1 MLHRAMLKSQ
11 DMDKGVR
18 TLIALAGLAVLN
30 PGHVRANGEAPSYL
44 CGDPVKTDLPD
55 WICDK
60 NRRVSMSFLDASG
73 ALIDFVDGHFTVSKT
88 LTGSDDPDLESLEII
103 SDALPS
109 IKKIVCESQ
118 PESLPHR
125 LEVPTQDQAV
135 QYEVDLPLKRVL
147 FSEQNKI
154 GWRLSGAEAFVQF
167 RKYCD

>member
-1 MLHRAMLKSQ
+1 MLHRAMLKSH
-11 DMDKGVR
+11 DVDKGVR

-30 PGHVRANGEAPSYL
+30 PGHARANGEVPGDL
-44 CGDPVKTDLPD
+44 CGDPVRTGLPD

-118 PESLPHR
+118 PKSLPRR

-135 QYEVDLPLKRVL
+135 QYEVDLPLRRVL
-147 FSEQNKI
+147 FGEQNKV

>member
-18 TLIALAGLAVLN
+18 TLIALAGLAVIN
-30 PGHVRANGEAPSYL
+30 PGHACADGEVP
-44 CGDPVKTDLPD
+44 GDPVKTGLPD

-73 ALIDFVDGHFTVSKT
+73 ALIDFVDGQFIVSKT
-88 LTGSDDPDLESLEII
+88 LTGSADPDLESLEII

-118 PESLPHR
+118 PKSLPRR

-135 QYEVDLPLKRVL
+135 QYEVDLPLQRVL

-154 GWRLSGAEAFVQF
+154 GWRLNGAEAFVQF

>member
-1 MLHRAMLKSQ
+1 MLHRAMLKSH
-11 DMDKGVR
+11 DVDKGVR

-30 PGHVRANGEAPSYL
+30 PSHVRANGEALGEL
-44 CGDPVKTDLPD
+44 CGDPVKTGLPD

-60 NRRVSMSFLDASG
+60 NRRVSMSFLDTSG

-118 PESLPHR
+118 PKSLPHR
-125 LEVPTQDQAV
+125 LEVPTQDQAM
-135 QYEVDLPLKRVL
+135 QYEVDLPLQRVL

>member
-1 MLHRAMLKSQ
+1 MLHRAMLKSH
-11 DMDKGVR
+11 DVDKGVR

-30 PGHVRANGEAPSYL
+30 PGHARANGEVPGDL
-44 CGDPVKTDLPD
+44 CGDPVRTGLPD

-125 LEVPTQDQAV
+125 LKIPTQDQAV

>member
-1 MLHRAMLKSQ
+1 MLHRAMLKSH
-11 DMDKGVR
+11 DVDKGVR

-30 PGHVRANGEAPSYL
+30 PGHARANGEVPGDL
-44 CGDPVKTDLPD
+44 CGDPVRTGLPD

-118 PESLPHR
+118 PKSLPHR
-125 LEVPTQDQAV
+125 LKIPTQDQAV
-135 QYEVDLPLKRVL
+135 QYEVDLALQRVL

-154 GWRLSGAEAFVQF
+154 GWRLNGAEAFVQF

>member
-1 MLHRAMLKSQ
+1 MLHRAMLKGH
-11 DMDKGVR
+11 DVDKGVR

-118 PESLPHR
+118 PKSLPHR
-125 LEVPTQDQAV
+125 LEVPTQDQAA
-135 QYEVDLPLKRVL
+135 QYEVDLPLRRVL
-147 FSEQNKI
+147 FGEQNKV

>member
-1 MLHRAMLKSQ
+1 MLHRAMLKSHYV
-11 DMDKGVR
+11 DKGVR

-30 PGHVRANGEAPSYL
+30 PGHARANGEVPGDL
-44 CGDPVKTDLPD
+44 CGDPVKTGLPD

-88 LTGSDDPDLESLEII
+88 LTGSDDLDLESLEII
-103 SDALPS
+103 SDVLPS

-118 PESLPHR
+118 PKSLPRR

-135 QYEVDLPLKRVL
+135 QYEVDLPLQRVL

-154 GWRLSGAEAFVQF
+154 GWRLNGAEAFVQF

>member
-1 MLHRAMLKSQ
+1 MLHRAMLKSH
-11 DMDKGVR
+11 DVDKGVR

-30 PGHVRANGEAPSYL
+30 PGHARANGEVPGDL
-44 CGDPVKTDLPD
+44 CGDPVRTGLPN

-73 ALIDFVDGHFTVSKT
+73 ALIDFVDGHFIVSKT

-118 PESLPHR
+118 PKSLPHR
-125 LEVPTQDQAV
+125 LEVPTKDQAV